1 MKRLLITKIQSRAA
15 STAADELL
23 IQLIQLIAACRF
35 QDAYIVLTNELNEL
49 NENELFDRLYRYKKI
64 RRSLQRCA
72 EETFNVRQVSI
83 KACIKKAI
91 TSFPRII
98 KLHCNAFIL
107 KNFYRVDL
115 TQERSTS

>member
-1 MKRLLITKIQSRAA
+1 MKLLLITKIQSRAA

-23 IQLIQLIAACRF
+23 IQLIQLISACRF
-35 QDAYIVLTNELNEL
+35 QDAYMVLTNELNEL

-64 RRSLQRCA
+64 RLSLQRCA
-72 EETFNVRQVSI
+72 EETSDIRSLSI
-83 KACIKKAI
+83 KDSIKLLS
-91 TSFPRII
+91 SFPKII